1 MRFSMLWSSESASK
15 TEDPILGG
23 ILLNV
28 NSVLSVEDN
37 IAFLISEKVLYGDGV
52 AFGRVVSPRRA
63 RGIFGSP
70 IMVGSCSEV
79 TLQVKRE

>member
-15 TEDPILGG
+15 TEDPLGG